1 MRALVATLIAC
12 ALLAAGCGTKPEP
25 TGTVVQQTFPIEVRD
40 GLNRIVTVSALPNV
54 IVRLKNGPR
63 KLFGKRWLGV
73 PTQLAA
79 ANAGS
84 AALKTLQA
92 DIVITGP
99 AITTVDSSRYARIA
113 KELGKPVFVMPGS
126 DLASIEIA
134 VVRIGQVTGRP
145 EQGRTLALRLR
156 AIRTGVE
163 KRLIGVQPR
172 TVFVDRGLGASLPRS
187 TFFARLIEQAGGKLV
202 GPADGSALTPQQL
215 LKLNPDVYIGT
226 LSGGLTLQQLRR
238 QPILSKLTSVQDGRV
253 ARIDPSRATADVGA
267 FGLLRELAG
276 ILHPEAFK

>member
-1 MRALVATLIAC
+1 M
-12 ALLAAGCGTKPEP
+12 
-25 TGTVVQQTFPIEVRD
+25 QQTFPIEVKD
-40 GLNRIVTVSALPNV
+40 GLNRTVTVSTLPNV

-79 ANAGS
+79 ASAGS
-84 AALKTLQA
+84 AALKTLEP
-92 DIVITGP
+92 DIVIAGP
-99 AITTVDSSRYARIA
+99 AITTADSSRYARIA
-113 KELGKPVFVMPGS
+113 KELGKPVFVMPGN

-134 VVRIGQVTGRP
+134 VSRIGRVTGRP

-156 AIRTGVE
+156 SARLSVE
-163 KRLIGVQPR
+163 KRLVGVQPR
-172 TVFVDRGLGASLPRS
+172 TVFVDRGLGASLPRT
-187 TFFARLIEQAGGKLV
+187 TFYARLIEQAGGRLV
-202 GPADGSALTPQQL
+202 GPADGSSLTPQQL

-226 LSGGLTLQQLRR
+226 LANGLTLQQLRR
-238 QPILSKLTSVQDGRV
+238 QPILSKLTAVLDGRV
-253 ARIDPSRATADVGA
+253 ARIDPSRASADVGA

>member
-1 MRALVATLIAC
+1 MRALVATLLAC
-12 ALLAAGCGTKPEP
+12 GLLAAGCGAKPEP
-25 TGTVVQQTFPIEVRD
+25 TGTAVQQTFPIEVKD
-40 GLNRIVTVSALPNV
+40 GLNRTVTVSALPNV

-79 ANAGS
+79 ASAGS
-84 AALKTLQA
+84 AALKTLEP
-92 DIVITGP
+92 DRP
-99 AITTVDSSRYARIA
+99 PPPPPDSSRYARIA
-113 KELGKPVFVMPGS
+113 KELGKPLFVMPGS

-134 VVRIGQVTGRP
+134 VSRIGRVTGRP

-156 AIRTGVE
+156 SARLGVE
-163 KRLIGVQPR
+163 KRLVGVQPR
-172 TVFVDRGLGASLPRS
+172 TVFVDRGLGASLPRT
-187 TFFARLIEQAGGKLV
+187 TFYARLIEQAGGRLV
-202 GPADGSALTPQQL
+202 GPADGSSLTPQQL

-226 LSGGLTLQQLRR
+226 LANGLTLQQLRR
-238 QPILSKLTSVQDGRV
+238 QPILSKLTAVQDGRV
-253 ARIDPSRATADVGA
+253 ARIDPSRASADVGA

>member
-1 MRALVATLIAC
+1 MRAVVATLIAC
-12 ALLAAGCGTKPEP
+12 AVLAAGCGTKPEP
-25 TGTVVQQTFPIEVRD
+25 TGTTIKQTFPVEVKD
-40 GLNRIVTVSALPNV
+40 GLDRTVTVSALPNV

-84 AALKTLQA
+84 AVLKTLEP

-99 AITTVDSSRYARIA
+99 AITTADSSRYARIA
-113 KELGKPVFVMPGS
+113 KELGKPIFVMPGN
-126 DLASIEIA
+126 DLESIEIA
-134 VVRIGQVTGRP
+134 VARIGQVTGRP
-145 EQGRTLALRLR
+145 EQGRTVALRLR
-156 AIRTGVE
+156 AIRTGIA
-163 KRLIGVQPR
+163 KRLVGVQPR
-172 TVFVDRGLGASLPRS
+172 TVYVDRGLGASLPRT
-187 TFFARLIEQAGGKLV
+187 TFFARLIEQAGGKLT
-202 GPADGSALTPQQL
+202 GPADGSSLTPQEL

-238 QPILSKLTSVQDGRV
+238 DPVLSKLVAVQDGRV
-253 ARIDPSRATADVGA
+253 ARLDPTRASADVGA

>member
-1 MRALVATLIAC
+1 MRALVAILIAC

-40 GLNRIVTVSALPNV
+40 GLDRIVTVSALPNV

-99 AITTVDSSRYARIA
+99 AITTADSSRYARIA

-134 VVRIGQVTGRP
+134 VARIGRVTGRP

-156 AIRTGVE
+156 AILTGVE

-226 LSGGLTLQQLRR
+226 LSGGLTLRQLRR
-238 QPILSKLTSVQDGRV
+238 QPILNKLTAVQDGRV
-253 ARIDPSRATADVGA
+253 ARINPSRASADVGA